1 MALVMGTGTKE
12 TEGKWLRYDTKAGRQ
27 GAAVAGLEKI

>member
-1 MALVMGTGTKE
+1 MALVIGTGTRE

-27 GAAVAGLEKI
+27 GVAVSGLEKI